1 MRTSKHRFT
10 DSQIRT
16 TVTQLIS
23 AGSSLPLQI
32 KRVAGLT
39 APALWALML
48 VASEVAQSRPVAA
61 QLVICAKC
69 TVAVRLKTSDGKIR
83 TRCPNCWEKLDKLR
97 CPRCGR
103 ANQLKPDIGEEQM
116 VCQTDG
122 ASLIVTEAKPRPSE
136 RKTGTI
142 DRAEIAPA
150 QRSGATSG
158 ARVKAGEYK
167 VLDPGTEVTSSFTVQ
182 KGKMHI
188 AAKSFRRSAEDQDHT
203 MLIDLARRLVLDLKQ
218 SSVLHRLDH
227 DPLANLSITQ
237 NGTLNFTDMS
247 PGRDYQVVRSELKPD
262 LRIALPGVSHVQFI
276 TRYRYLTRR
285 GHEQAR
291 TIAHCPTCHVQAD
304 TKRVDQITNELELGG
319 EAKFGPVALYYG
331 HTVRKFNERGEAPR
345 FVYPE
350 PPYLAAPFFRV
361 TGEQPFAL
369 VPDSIKRTNTF
380 ELRWDVSKD
389 TRIYAGVTSA
399 RAENQFTGN
408 AVDLISSTL
417 RITMRPL
424 NRLRTTVRYQ
434 FNEVNPTLTDS
445 IDRTIHTGGVDATYQ
460 LARYTSVEAGY
471 ELERIRRPN
480 VLFGRLGLDGPV
492 ERGPWNTSTQGWK
505 LGLVLR
511 PLTTL
516 DVSARYTF
524 QLIDRPLTRLGKQD
538 SFAPMVG
545 RRPFPSVPGIY
556 PDLTNQPT
564 QVQDGFL
571 SINWRATK
579 TLTLSPVYRFSDYRN
594 THVNRHERDHLLTLT
609 AAYAPVERLNITS
622 TYTYERSRVAANLF
636 FGSTGGLRSLGQGWV
651 DVDFGAPYRSRV
663 QAWLAGVHWMPTR
676 RMSLVANYWLMPT
689 RAAFDS
695 RIAPD
700 IGQFS
705 ALRITKQLADTGFDY
720 AIRPGLTLGA
730 SYLFEDYADR
740 EFQPNSGRINLF
752 RFRLS
757 WKFLKPPGG

>member
-1 MRTSKHRFT
+1 MRRAKAKAV
-10 DSQIRT
+10 
-16 TVTQLIS
+16 VTLI
-23 AGSSLPLQI
+23 
-32 KRVAGLT
+32 VAGLWLGT
-39 APALWALML
+39 WSGLAHQEAK
-48 VASEVAQSRPVAA
+48 Q

-69 TVAVRLKTSDGKIR
+69 NVAVSLKTSDGKIR
-83 TRCPNCWEKLDKLR
+83 TRCPNCWEKLDRLR

-103 ANQLKPDIGEEQM
+103 VNQLKSEIGEEQM

-122 ASLIVTEAKPRPSE
+122 ASLIVTEAKQPPSE

-142 DRAEIAPA
+142 YQAEIAPA
-150 QRSGATSG
+150 QRSAATSG
-158 ARVKAGEYK
+158 AKAKVGEYK
-167 VLDPGTEVTSSFTVQ
+167 VLNSGPEVTSSFTVQ
-182 KGKMHI
+182 KGSLHI
-188 AAKSFRRSAEDQDHT
+188 AAKSLRRSDEDQDHT
-203 MLIDLARRLVLDLKQ
+203 LLIDLARRLLLDLKQ

-237 NGTLNFTDMS
+237 NGTLNFTDTS
-247 PGRDYQVVRSELKPD
+247 PGRGYQVVRSELKPD
-262 LRIALPGVSHVQFI
+262 LRVAIPGVSHVQFI
-276 TRYRYLTRR
+276 IRDRYLTRR

-291 TIAHCPTCHVQAD
+291 TIAHCTACHVQAE
-304 TKRVDQITNELELGG
+304 TKRIDQITNELELGG
-319 EAKFGPVALYYG
+319 EAKFGPLALYYG

-345 FVYPE
+345 FVYPT

-369 VPDSIKRTNTF
+369 VPDSTKRTDKI

-389 TRIYAGVTSA
+389 TRVYAGLTSA
-399 RAENQFTGN
+399 RAKNQFTGN
-408 AVDLISSTL
+408 AVDLISSNL
-417 RITMRPL
+417 RIMTRPL
-424 NRLRTTVRYQ
+424 ARLRTTVRYQ
-434 FNEVNPTLTDS
+434 FHEVNPTLADS

-460 LARYTSVEAGY
+460 FARYTSVEAGY

-480 VLFGRLGLDGPV
+480 VLFRRLGLDGPF
-492 ERGPWNTSTQGWK
+492 ERGPWNTSKQGWK

-511 PLTTL
+511 PLSTL
-516 DVSARYTF
+516 DLSARYKI
-524 QLIDRPLTRLGKQD
+524 QLIDRPLTRIGKQD

-545 RRPFPSVPGIY
+545 RRPFPSVPGLY

-564 QVQDGFL
+564 QVQEGFL
-571 SINWRATK
+571 SVNWRATK

-594 THVNRHERDHLLTLT
+594 THVDRHERDHLLTLT
-609 AAYAPVERLNITS
+609 ATYAPFERLSITS

-651 DVDFGAPYRSRV
+651 DVDFGTPYRSRV
-663 QAWLAGVHWMPTR
+663 QAWLAGINWMPTR
-676 RMSLVANYWLMPT
+676 RMSLVANYRLLPT

-700 IGQFS
+700 IGPFS

-720 AIRPGLTLGA
+720 AIKPGLTLGA
-730 SYLFEDYADR
+730 NYTFEDYADR
-740 EFQPNSGRINLF
+740 AFQPNSGRINLF

-757 WKFLKPPGG
+757 WKFLEPKRPGG